1 MQLRSRA
8 AAPLPKP
15 SWVLAWVPTVEF
27 VDDELPEDACV
38 GLPEAGGP
46 GAEAKAGAV
55 RFLWWGELPQAVV
68 PRCCPSGAPEMGW
81 VVAPG

>member
-38 GLPEAGGP
+38 GLPEAGGGP
-46 GAEAKAGAV
+46 EQRLRLELSVFYGGESCHRRWFLAAAHQGPQRWAG
-55 RFLWWGELPQAVV
+55 
-68 PRCCPSGAPEMGW
+68 
-81 VVAPG
+81 